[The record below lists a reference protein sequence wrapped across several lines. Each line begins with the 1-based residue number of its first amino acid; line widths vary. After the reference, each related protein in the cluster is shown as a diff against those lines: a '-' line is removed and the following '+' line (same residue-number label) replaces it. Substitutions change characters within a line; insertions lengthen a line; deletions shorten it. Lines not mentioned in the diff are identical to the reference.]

1 MGKQHLLAVG
11 KTLVHQQ
18 LAEWDQHC
26 SLLEG
31 REVWAVAMAAKVLLG
46 QQCQRN
52 RTLGTH
58 MEKKLQEKQPA
69 IFAISGRVC
78 WVSQY
83 KCDLQMHITHGSDP
97 DLGLLPSPLWTFIS
111 LSAEGQGWFQFSY
124 P

>member
-1 MGKQHLLAVG
+1 MG

-31 REVWAVAMAAKVLLG
+31 QEVWAVAMAAKVLLG

-58 MEKKLQEKQPA
+58 MEKKLQEKTASNFCHFWQGMLGQPVQV
-69 IFAISGRVC
+69 R
-78 WVSQY
+78 
-83 KCDLQMHITHGSDP
+83 
-97 DLGLLPSPLWTFIS
+97 PSNAYHAWK
-111 LSAEGQGWFQFSY
+111 
-124 P
+124 